1 MHRKLPRHGSTKS
14 ASSAPKI
21 NRTPNEKV
29 DLRKS
34 LVAVLAV
41 LSLAL
46 TGCAA
51 PSDYASLKPVCGSA
65 SDSSTVDKVQAVGN
79 FGTKPT
85 VTFPA
90 PLSSKTI
97 VSHVISAG
105 TGPKFVGNQIIKFNY
120 VALNAA
126 TGKAFSS
133 TKYDGTDAVIQSFG
147 PSQQINFCKALA
159 GVPEGS
165 RVAVLIPAKMAHGN
179 QGDSTAGLG
188 ANDDVIFVMD
198 LVKVYY
204 PRAIGQIQPQ
214 VDGAPTIIRTV
225 SGQPSVQIPGRPAP
239 TKLELFN
246 TITSSNPQTVSLGD
260 TVTLQYSG
268 FLWKGGTQFDS
279 SWSNAPVQW
288 KLTETGFIKGFVKA
302 LTESRNGK
310 APHVGDEIMAII
322 PPGDGYGAT
331 AQGAIPANST
341 LVFVIDI
348 LGTESTK

>member
-1 MHRKLPRHGSTKS
+1 M
-14 ASSAPKI
+14 
-21 NRTPNEKV
+21 
-29 DLRKS
+29 RKS
-34 LVAVLAV
+34 LVAVLAA
-41 LSLAL
+41 LSLGL

-51 PSDYASLKPVCGSA
+51 TSDYSSLSPVCGSA
-65 SDSSTVDKVQAVGN
+65 SDSATVDKIQATGN
-79 FGTKPT
+79 FGSKPT

-97 VSHVISAG
+97 VSHVLSKG
-105 TGPKFVGNQIIKFNY
+105 SGPQFVGNQLIKFNY

-133 TKYDGTDAVIQSFG
+133 TKYDGTDSVIQSFG
-147 PSQQINFCKALA
+147 PSQQIDFCKALA

-165 RVAVLIPAKMAHGN
+165 RVAVLIPASMAHKN
-179 QGDSTAGLG
+179 QGDAAAGIG

-198 LVKVYY
+198 IVKVYY
-204 PRAIGQIQPQ
+204 PRSIGQVQPQ
-214 VDGAPTIIRTV
+214 VSGAPSIVRTV

-239 TKLELFN
+239 SKLELFT
-246 TITSSNPQTVSLGD
+246 TIKSSNPQTVSMGD

-279 SWSNAPVQW
+279 SWANAPVQW
-288 KLTETGFIKGFVKA
+288 KLTDTGFIKGFVKA
-302 LTESRNGK
+302 LTESRDGK

-322 PPGDGYGAT
+322 PPGDGYGST
-331 AQGAIPANST
+331 AQSSIPANST